1 MKKDTLNKIKKIF
14 LEQSSQIK
22 RKLAAESDEFDID
35 GDDVDQAAATVLCKV
50 AQDLTNR
57 QILQLKRI
65 ESALERI
72 EDGSFGICE
81 ECGEDI
87 AEKRLLAKPEATTC
101 IVCAERLEYEAK
113 QYVERE

>member
-1 MKKDTLNKIKKIF
+1 MKKDTLNKIKNIF

-22 RKLAAESDEFDID
+22 KKLISGSDEYDID
-35 GDDVDQAAATVLCKV
+35 GDDVDQASGTILCKIE
-50 AQDLTNR
+50 QDLTNR

-87 AEKRLLAKPEATTC
+87 SEKRLLAKPEATTC

-113 QYVERE
+113 QYVERD